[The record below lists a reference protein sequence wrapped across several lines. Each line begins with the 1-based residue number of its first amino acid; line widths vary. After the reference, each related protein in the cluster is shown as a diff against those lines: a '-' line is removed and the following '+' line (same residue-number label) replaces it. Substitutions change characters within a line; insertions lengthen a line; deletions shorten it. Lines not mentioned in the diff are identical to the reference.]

1 MSQGAGAPLVGMRQW
16 SRPRR
21 VARRP
26 LRISGV
32 TSQREPCSALRR
44 ALRGCDRAGAN
55 KNAVG
60 PGAASRSRVASIGQ
74 ARWNLLRPPR
84 ARKWARTPCSRPTQG
99 GAHAAIG
106 PKCPGPSKETNIY
119 RVVSG
124 AAPASLRAGAAWS
137 RGPAC
142 GDATVEPAL
151 SVSPPA
157 SCVSPRSDPQRG
169 PSSALRHASP
179 RYLPWLRRDP
189 SHPSAPDA
197 TRVARLDQSF
207 LKLILRPGG

>member
-1 MSQGAGAPLVGMRQW
+1 MRRNAEQGPAQLGAGAPLVGMRQW

-26 LRISGV
+26 SRVYGV
-32 TSQREPCSALRR
+32 ASQREPCSALRR
-44 ALRGCDRAGAN
+44 ALWGCDRAGAN
-55 KNAVG
+55 QNAVG

-99 GAHAAIG
+99 GAHAGIG
-106 PKCPGPSKETNIY
+106 PKRHGPPKEAKIY

-124 AAPASLRAGAAWS
+124 AAPASLHS
-137 RGPAC
+137 
-142 GDATVEPAL
+142 
-151 SVSPPA
+151 
-157 SCVSPRSDPQRG
+157 
-169 PSSALRHASP
+169 SP
-179 RYLPWLRRDP
+179 RYLPWLRRDA

-207 LKLILRPGG
+207 PSGMSLHIAAPSWSDVSLE